1 MMDCEDKKH
10 TEEIELVTVF
20 LFLTTNHKNFSD
32 ANFQFLVQVS
42 LDSISLDAKTCLQ
55 CFIS

>member
-20 LFLTTNHKNFSD
+20 IFLTTNHKNFSD
-32 ANFQFLVQVS
+32 ANFQFLMQVFHW
-42 LDSISLDAKTCLQ
+42 IQ
-55 CFIS
+55 FH